1 MAPPTPSFQP
11 AIPELSPRA
20 CSALLAAIVLVAMVR
35 RVGGAWVL
43 KHPLDSDPL
52 AYVSMAQGLAERGEL
67 ADMYGQK
74 AFYSAGYPLLLA
86 PFFKAL
92 GSSVGAAIAVNLLLC
107 AVSIWLIHRLT
118 LALSGNRGAGLIAA
132 AVYALWFPG
141 IWNATMLA
149 KIGRAH
155 V

>member
-1 MAPPTPSFQP
+1 MRISDW
-11 AIPELSPRA
+11 SSDV
-20 CSALLAAIVLVAMVR
+20 CS
-35 RVGGAWVL
+35 
-43 KHPLDSDPL
+43 SDL
-52 AYVSMAQGLAERGEL
+52 LAERGEL

-107 AVSIWLIHRLT
+107 AVSIWLIYGLT

-141 IWNATMLA
+141 IWNATMPARENLSTPLRSA
-149 KIGRAH
+149 DRRGGKECVR
-155 V
+155 

>member
-1 MAPPTPSFQP
+1 MRISDW
-11 AIPELSPRA
+11 SSDV
-20 CSALLAAIVLVAMVR
+20 CS
-35 RVGGAWVL
+35 
-43 KHPLDSDPL
+43 SDL
-52 AYVSMAQGLAERGEL
+52 LAERGEL

-141 IWNATMLA
+141 LWNATMLA
-149 KIGRAH
+149 KENLSTDRKSKRLKTSH
-155 V
+155 